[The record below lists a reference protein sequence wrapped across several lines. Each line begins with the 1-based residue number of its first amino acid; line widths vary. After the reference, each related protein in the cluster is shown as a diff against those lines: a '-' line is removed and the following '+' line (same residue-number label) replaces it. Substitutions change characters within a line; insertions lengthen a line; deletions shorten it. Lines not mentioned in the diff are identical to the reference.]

1 MSKLKFLFTRGRIV
15 LGVILIAVGIIL
27 IIPGI
32 SPYIYFSVAPQTPK
46 SIAKKSTEAKKTIH
60 IRGKTLEVQ
69 GSISI
74 PKIKTSANIFEG
86 IENTELKYGIGHYP
100 SSSWPDKK
108 GNIALTS
115 HHTFGHDYGQG
126 PLFSLLHLLKKND
139 KIFLNYDKKRYT
151 YKVLSRHIVEPNE
164 IEAFRKTQD
173 DRLTLITCYPPLSTA
188 KRLVIVAK

>member
-1 MSKLKFLFTRGRIV
+1 MSKLKFRFTRGRIV
-15 LGVILIAVGIIL
+15 LGVILIAVGVTL
-27 IIPGI
+27 VIPGI
-32 SPYIYFSVAPQTPK
+32 SPYIYLSVAPQTAK
-46 SIAKKSTEAKKTIH
+46 SIAKKSTEKKKIFTLD
-60 IRGKTLEVQ
+60 GKELQVQ

-86 IENTELKYGIGHYP
+86 VENTELKYGVGHYP
-100 SSSWPDKK
+100 NSSWPDKK
-108 GNIALTS
+108 GNVTLTS
-115 HHTFGHDYGQG
+115 HHNFGHEYGG
-126 PLFSLLHLLKKND
+126 PLFSLLHLLEKND

>member
-27 IIPGI
+27 VIPGI
-32 SPYIYFSVAPQTPK
+32 SPYIHLSVAQQTPK
-46 SIAKKSTEAKKTIH
+46 SVAKKSTEPKKTI
-60 IRGKTLEVQ
+60 RVNGKTLEIQ

-86 IENTELKYGIGHYP
+86 VENTKLKYGVGHYP
-100 SSSWPDKK
+100 NSSWPDKK
-108 GNIALTS
+108 GNIALTG
-115 HHTFGHDYGQG
+115 HHNFGHDYGQG

-139 KIFLNYDKKRYT
+139 KVFLNYGNKKYT

-164 IEAFRKTQD
+164 IEAFRKATD

-188 KRLVIVAK
+188 KRIVIVAK